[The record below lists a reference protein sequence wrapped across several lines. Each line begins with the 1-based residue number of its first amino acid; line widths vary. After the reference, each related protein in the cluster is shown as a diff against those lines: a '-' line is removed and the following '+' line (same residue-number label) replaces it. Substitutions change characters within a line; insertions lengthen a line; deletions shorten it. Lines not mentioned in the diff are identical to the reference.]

1 MVDMIIIG
9 EKLNGTIKSVGEAIA
24 KKDSEFIRN
33 LAIKQANAGAN
44 YLDVCA
50 GTEQSVEVET
60 LKWMVDI
67 VQDAVETPI
76 CIDNPNP
83 NTLAQLIPYIKKPG
97 LINSVS
103 GEGAKC
109 EILYPLAKEYGFDVI
124 ALTIDDAGIP
134 KTSEHRIEIAGNL
147 VEKAARHGL
156 GPERLY
162 IDPLVIAVSTANSSL
177 LHFVETMRAIR
188 AKLPGV
194 KITSGLSNISFG
206 LPLRKLINRNFLC
219 LAMYEGMDSAILD
232 PADKDIRGTLL
243 AVDMLTA
250 KDKNCRKFTT
260 AFRKGEL

>member
-1 MVDMIIIG
+1 MIIIG

-24 KKDSEFIRN
+24 KKDAEFIRN
-33 LAIKQANAGAN
+33 LAIRQANAGSD

-50 GTEQSVEVET
+50 GTGQSVEVDT

-83 NTLAQLIPYIKKPG
+83 NTVAELIPYLKKPG

-103 GEGAKC
+103 GEGTKC
-109 EILYPLAKEYGFDVI
+109 EILYPLAKEHGFDVI

-134 KTSEHRIEIAGNL
+134 KTSEHRIEIAGSL
-147 VEKAARHGL
+147 VEKASKYGL

-162 IDPLVIAVSTANSSL
+162 IDPLVIAVSTANQSL
-177 LHFVETMRAIR
+177 SHFVDTMRAIR
-188 AKLPGV
+188 EKIPGV
-194 KITSGLSNISFG
+194 KFTSGLSNISFG

-232 PADKDIRGTLL
+232 PTDKDIRGTLL
-243 AVDMLTA
+243 VGDLLTG
-250 KDKNCRKFTT
+250 KDKNCRKYTS
-260 AFRKGEL
+260 AFRKGELS

>member
-1 MVDMIIIG
+1 MIVIG
-9 EKLNGTIKSVGEAIA
+9 EKLNGTIKSVREAIA
-24 KKDSEFIRN
+24 NRDSEFIRG
-33 LAIKQANAGAN
+33 LAIKQANAGSD

-50 GTEQSVEVET
+50 GTDQSIEVDT

-76 CIDNPNP
+76 CIDSPNP
-83 NTLAQLIPYIKKPG
+83 KTLAQLIPYLRKPG

-134 KTSEHRIEIAGNL
+134 KTSEHRIEIADNL
-147 VEKAARHGL
+147 VEKASHFGL
-156 GPERLY
+156 EKERLY
-162 IDPLVIAVSTANSSL
+162 IDPLVITVATNNRSFL
-177 LHFVETMRAIR
+177 DFVETMRAIQG
-188 AKLPGV
+188 KFPGV

-219 LAMYEGMDSAILD
+219 LTMYEGMDSAILD
-232 PADKDIRGTLL
+232 PTDKEIRGTLL
-243 AVDMLTA
+243 AVDVLVA

>member
-1 MVDMIIIG
+1 MIIIG
-9 EKLNGTIKSVGEAIA
+9 EKLNGTIKSVREAIA
-24 KKDSEFIRN
+24 NRDAEFIRN
-33 LAIKQANAGAN
+33 LAIKQANAGSD

-50 GTEQSVEVET
+50 GTDQSVEVDT

-76 CIDNPNP
+76 SIDNPNP
-83 NTLAQLIPYIKKPG
+83 HTIAQLIPYLKKPG

-103 GEGAKC
+103 GEGEKC

-124 ALTIDDAGIP
+124 ALAMDGAGIP
-134 KTSEHRIEIAGNL
+134 KTAERRIEIACCL
-147 VEKAARHGL
+147 VEKAARYGL

-162 IDPLVIAVSTANSSL
+162 IDPLVIAVSTANKSVF
-177 LHFVETMRAIR
+177 HFVETMRAIQE
-188 AKLPGV
+188 KFPGV

-219 LAMYEGMDSAILD
+219 IAMYEGMNSAILD
-232 PADKDIRGTLL
+232 PTDKEIRGTLL
-243 AVDMLTA
+243 AVDVLAA
-250 KDKNCRKFTT
+250 KDKNCRNFTT